1 MRIIIERE
9 RTSTEVILY
18 ALYLYFLGLSL
29 RSTSKAIQPFGEE
42 GRKEGRKEEAMS
54 RFGNGSRDLT
64 PNVFTIAKE
73 YLLF

>member
-1 MRIIIERE
+1 LE
-9 RTSTEVILY
+9 
-18 ALYLYFLGLSL
+18 
-29 RSTSKAIQPFGEE
+29 
-42 GRKEGRKEEAMS
+42 RKEGRKEEAMS